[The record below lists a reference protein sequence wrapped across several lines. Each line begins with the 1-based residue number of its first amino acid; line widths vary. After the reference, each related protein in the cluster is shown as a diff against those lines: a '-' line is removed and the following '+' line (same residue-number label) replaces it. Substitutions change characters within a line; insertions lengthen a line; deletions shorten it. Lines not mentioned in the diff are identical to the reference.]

1 MSVQNLGLWPQRV
14 TDDTPGQQAG
24 LRIGVKALAEG
35 SKEAAAQMVRGEA
48 SERQKRFTPGRQ
60 RGAERG
66 KGEGLGPELQAN
78 LEGDQSRRL
87 GLAGAQQRVRG
98 GSPTSAPF
106 RFAEMDPMLSRVSSE
121 IFSPSAA

>member
-1 MSVQNLGLWPQRV
+1 M

-35 SKEAAAQMVRGEA
+35 SKEAAAQMVRGGA